1 MPEPILYRNTLPI
14 ALLQLLQAFIPAIA
28 TAAMLVFIA
37 RLCSVPFDDD
47 YVGLAGVSAT
57 LAFGI
62 FASARSASYYLTT
75 RRPAALI
82 STSARWIVLLAALL
96 LIGYFLKV
104 SSHFSRRV
112 IGIWIVATPLVLF
125 GVVTLLHELM
135 RRVLLDRGNA
145 RRTVLVGYNDLSRKL
160 SRRLSSMSMR
170 VEGYFDDRSAAR
182 LGAEDDAQLV
192 GDLNEM
198 PDYVKRHSIDVIFIA
213 LPIRH
218 IPRVMKLVDQL
229 RDTTASIYYVPDI
242 YVFDLIQ
249 ARTSDV
255 MGIPVVAMCETP
267 LSGNRG
273 VYKRLL
279 DLVLASIGVF
289 MISPLLLGIALAIK
303 LTSPGPAIFR
313 QRRYGLDG
321 HSIVVY
327 KFRSMTVTEDGPQIV
342 QASRNDARITPIGK
356 FLRRY
361 SLDELPQI
369 INVIQ
374 GRMSLVGPRPHA
386 VAHNEEYRRLIKG
399 YMVRHKVLPGI
410 TGWAQ
415 VNGCRGETV
424 ELADMQARIN
434 YDLEYLR
441 RWSVALDLRILAR
454 TLMMVV
460 KDKKAY

>member
-1 MPEPILYRNTLPI
+1 MPEPILYRNSLPI
-14 ALLQLLQAFIPAIA
+14 ALVQLLQASVPAIA
-28 TAAMLVFIA
+28 AAAMLRFIA
-37 RLCSVPFDDD
+37 HLCNVAFDDK
-47 YVGLAGVSAT
+47 YVGLAAVSAA
-57 LAFGI
+57 LALGI
-62 FASARSASYYLTT
+62 FAPARNASYYLTT
-75 RRPAALI
+75 RRPSALI
-82 STSARWIVLLAALL
+82 GTAVKWIMLLAALL

-104 SSHFSRRV
+104 SSHFSRRL
-112 IGIWIVATPLVLF
+112 IGIWIVATPLVLM
-125 GVVTLLHELM
+125 GVVALLHELM
-135 RRVLLDRGNA
+135 RHMLLDRGNA
-145 RRTVLVGYNDLSRKL
+145 RSTVLVGYNGLSRDL
-160 SRRLSSMSMR
+160 SRRLSSMSMQ
-170 VEGYFDDRSAAR
+170 VEGYFDDRSAER
-182 LGAEDDAQLV
+182 LGAGDDPQLL

-198 PDYVKRHSIDVIFIA
+198 PDYVKKNSIDVIFIA

-218 IPRVMKLVDQL
+218 IPRVMKLIDQL

-255 MGIPVVAMCETP
+255 LGIPVVAMCETP

-279 DLVLASIGVF
+279 DVVLASIGLI

-321 HSIVVY
+321 QSIVVY

-342 QASRNDARITPIGK
+342 QASRNDARITTIGK

-386 VAHNEEYRRLIKG
+386 VAHNEEYRKLIKG

-424 ELADMQARIN
+424 DLADMQARIN

-441 RWSVALDLRILAR
+441 RWSVAFDLRILAR

-460 KDKKAY
+460 KDEKAY